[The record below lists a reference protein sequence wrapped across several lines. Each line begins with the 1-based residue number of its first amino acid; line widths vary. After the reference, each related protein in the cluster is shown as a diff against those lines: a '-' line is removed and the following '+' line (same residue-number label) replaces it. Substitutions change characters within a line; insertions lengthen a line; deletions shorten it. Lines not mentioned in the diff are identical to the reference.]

1 MATTAAKKAIK
12 DGTPVVTAVAKA
24 DATANLSEKSM
35 EADKIIK
42 RYALFSTG
50 SGLIPF
56 IGIDVLAAT
65 AIQTQMVRELAD
77 IYDYD
82 IDDQLLRT
90 VINTGITSVGG
101 RILTQI
107 AGSLAETITPLK
119 MFVNGATQAAVSGF
133 LTLEIGN
140 IYKSRM
146 ELGENP
152 ADISVMEIVSHIV
165 DQVQEGKWDPN
176 KLSLTNQLGGMLTAN
191 KR

>member
-1 MATTAAKKAIK
+1 MPTTAKKATEK
-12 DGTPVVTAVAKA
+12 KTPLTTSVAKFT
-24 DATANLSEKSM
+24 ATPDLTAKSS
-35 EADKIIK
+35 EADTIIK
-42 RYALFSTG
+42 RYALISSATG
-50 SGLIPF
+50 FIPF

-65 AIQTQMVRELAD
+65 AIQTKMVKDLSD
-77 IYDYD
+77 IYEYD

-90 VINTGITSVGG
+90 VINTGITSVAG

-119 MFVNGATQAAVSGF
+119 MFVNGATQGAVSAF

-152 ADISVMEIVSHIV
+152 ADIGVMEIVHHMVS
-165 DQVQEGKWDPN
+165 QVQEGKWDPN
-176 KLSLTNQLGGMLTAN
+176 KLSLTSQLGGMFDAN
-191 KR
+191 RK